1 MEDYNLK
8 WSEKSWYQ
16 YRVSWDMHIYLVSKL
31 HVEPYSLETTKQAQC
46 HTFPRWL
53 WRIFLILNS
62 DWAILYN
69 SHILFHIAGSFWE
82 QKEPTGMNIF
92 FIHICIYTCY
102 IMYTW
107 YWYAWKIQQWC
118 SILYRIS
125 SCFKREGRQIVTFS
139 KLGSSVLFKQN
150 SSQVPVP
157 KPGGKPHTSY
167 MFKHCKFPRGHTLLS
182 QGGNNGNN
190 GGQTV
195 ELVELGWFGDG
206 WEEDIV

>member
-1 MEDYNLK
+1 MWNRIHLRQQNRRNVISFQDGFGESSLFSIQIGQFYIIPIFSSTSRDHFGSKKNPPV
-8 WSEKSWYQ
+8 W
-16 YRVSWDMHIYLVSKL
+16 IY
-31 HVEPYSLETTKQAQC
+31 
-46 HTFPRWL
+46 
-53 WRIFLILNS
+53 FLYI
-62 DWAILYN
+62 YV
-69 SHILFHIAGSFWE
+69 
-82 QKEPTGMNIF
+82 T
-92 FIHICIYTCY
+92 IYTCY

-118 SILYRIS
+118 SILYIIS

-206 WEEDIV
+206 WEEDVV